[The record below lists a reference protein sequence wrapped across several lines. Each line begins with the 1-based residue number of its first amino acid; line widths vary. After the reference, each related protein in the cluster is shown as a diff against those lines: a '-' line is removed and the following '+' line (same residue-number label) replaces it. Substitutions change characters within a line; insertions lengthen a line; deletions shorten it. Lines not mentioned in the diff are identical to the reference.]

1 LAQNRACDFTF
12 GKEIYTKIPSKTL
25 DLLMKMLEKDPQKR
39 ISAESALNHPFF
51 VSDMDIEMPLK

>member
-1 LAQNRACDFTF
+1 
-12 GKEIYTKIPSKTL
+12 
-25 DLLMKMLEKDPQKR
+25 MKMLEKDPQKR